1 MNITGGNITYGDLH
15 VPFFWRVSNRTELNH
30 HLVDVR
36 GREGERG
43 RGEEGRKGER
53 GEEGGR
59 RGREGGRRRGGEGN
73 FSLSCSSVLQVVRNY
88 NDLAGTSSFGSAQYN
103 R

>member
-1 MNITGGNITYGDLH
+1 MNISGGNITYGDLH

-36 GREGERG
+36 EGRKGGGEG
-43 RGEEGRKGER
+43 RGEEE
-53 GEEGGR
+53 
-59 RGREGGRRRGGEGN
+59 RRRRKL
-73 FSLSCSSVLQVVRNY
+73 SLSCSSVLQVVRNY

>member
-36 GREGERG
+36 VGG
-43 RGEEGRKGER
+43 GEEERRRRKFISVLFFCSSG
-53 GEEGGR
+53 GEE
-59 RGREGGRRRGGEGN
+59 
-73 FSLSCSSVLQVVRNY
+73 LQ
-88 NDLAGTSSFGSAQYN
+88 
-103 R
+103 